1 MSELEEKLGSLLSN
15 PQLMQQV
22 AALAQTMG
30 KSSPSPPQPQAQQ
43 PSSLPDPALLQGIA
57 GMMQSRGVDSDQ
69 QALLHALTPYLS
81 PGRIG
86 KLERAMRA
94 ARLAGAASAFLK
106 LGGSDLFGRR

>member
-22 AALAQTMG
+22 AAMAQAMG
-30 KSSPSPPQPQAQQ
+30 NSPAPSPQPQAQQ
-43 PSSLPDPALLQGIA
+43 PPSLPDPALMQGIA
-57 GMMQSRGVDSDQ
+57 GMMQKSGVDSDQ
-69 QALLHALTPYLS
+69 QALLHALAPYLS